1 MTNVNQLR
9 KFLANAFKEPLS
21 NDVLKN
27 SMEFFFKD
35 DNKFY
40 KYYSLDSAF
49 TLTNLI
55 NDTIY
60 LSSPLSFND
69 PFDCNLGL
77 SKEQVFEALQPEFIH
92 KLAPE
97 LDFKSCKRISEKL
110 FVENNIVSEQ
120 FSEIKPELEEDDSFL
135 NLTQMVENGEKV
147 SEYQLITTLF
157 KNPKFSKILAD
168 ELSSGCKA
176 DASIIQS
183 IFIDSNAFLKMFD
196 GKTEDEASTMI
207 VNAFKIMESDYNF
220 IEKLILLSELSGF
233 PLPKDFKENIYKS
246 IEEMQ
251 EKIKK
256 HFDSKLGVCCFSR
269 SKKDILMWGHY
280 ANKHTGICV
289 EYDFTE
295 AYRYLPNAFL
305 LPVIYSKKRPL
316 IPIVKMYDLK
326 DKLDENKTIYKLAP
340 YLIEGF
346 DTKSLKWKDEKEL
359 RLIFLSNENMN
370 RKIHFPCITKII
382 TGVKITEDNFNAV
395 KVIGDLKGIPVEKME
410 LTKDTFEFV

>member
-110 FVENNIVSEQ
+110 FVENNIVSER
-120 FSEIKPELEEDDSFL
+120 FSEIKQELGEDDSFL

-157 KNPKFSKILAD
+157 KNPKFSKILDD

-176 DASIIQS
+176 DASIIQ
-183 IFIDSNAFLKMFD
+183 
-196 GKTEDEASTMI
+196 
-207 VNAFKIMESDYNF
+207 
-220 IEKLILLSELSGF
+220 
-233 PLPKDFKENIYKS
+233 
-246 IEEMQ
+246 
-251 EKIKK
+251 
-256 HFDSKLGVCCFSR
+256 
-269 SKKDILMWGHY
+269 
-280 ANKHTGICV
+280 
-289 EYDFTE
+289 
-295 AYRYLPNAFL
+295 
-305 LPVIYSKKRPL
+305 
-316 IPIVKMYDLK
+316 
-326 DKLDENKTIYKLAP
+326 
-340 YLIEGF
+340 
-346 DTKSLKWKDEKEL
+346 
-359 RLIFLSNENMN
+359 
-370 RKIHFPCITKII
+370 
-382 TGVKITEDNFNAV
+382 
-395 KVIGDLKGIPVEKME
+395 
-410 LTKDTFEFV
+410 